1 MFSLPLG
8 LGLHIVLMSDIFH
21 PMGCLSQMWV
31 MEARSAKKR
40 LCSSVELSPLPAPPP
55 DSTVCVNAK
64 SSGVDKGPKSFH
76 SFLPGQETSS
86 VSGLGPLH
94 PQISLGNFSVCGP
107 PSFL

>member
-8 LGLHIVLMSDIFH
+8 LGLHVVLMSDIFH
-21 PMGCLSQMWV
+21 PVGCLSQMWV
-31 MEARSAKKR
+31 MEARSARKR
-40 LCSSVELSPLPAPPP
+40 LCSSMELSPLPP

-64 SSGVDKGPKSFH
+64 SSGVDKGPKSLH

-86 VSGLGPLH
+86 ISEDLLLDR
-94 PQISLGNFSVCGP
+94 PQISLGSFGVCGP